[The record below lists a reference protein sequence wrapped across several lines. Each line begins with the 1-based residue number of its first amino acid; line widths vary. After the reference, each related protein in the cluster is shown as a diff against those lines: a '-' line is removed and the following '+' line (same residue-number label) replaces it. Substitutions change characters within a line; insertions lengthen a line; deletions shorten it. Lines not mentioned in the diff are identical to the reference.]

1 MKRNDRMIDNGL
13 NKLEVVQKRSRVREF
28 FKDDLLEIIESAQNQ
43 VRQEMNKWSKK
54 YLKHV
59 KFETFYTLP
68 NSYNYR
74 GETTYIS
81 GKINKYGNIINL
93 HITRD
98 FAPKQPYGGLVEIIE
113 PIFE

>member
-1 MKRNDRMIDNGL
+1 MNKNDRMIKKGL
-13 NKLEVVQKRSRVREF
+13 NKLESVQQRSRVREF
-28 FKDDLLEIIESAQNQ
+28 FKDDLLEIIESAQNRAQ
-43 VRQEMNKWSKK
+43 QEMIKWSKK

-59 KFETFYTLP
+59 KFEAFYTLP
-68 NSYNYR
+68 NSYKYR

-81 GKINKYGNIINL
+81 GKINKYGNIVKL

-98 FAPKQPYGGLVEIIE
+98 FAPKRAYGGLVEVIK